1 MFKTK
6 PIFTRQKQVNINVED
21 GSTPYSI
28 FIQLFTDSLF
38 KHIRVETAK
47 YSVWN
52 INFLLTIKELQEFF
66 CNKYSNYTHKISIC

>member
-28 FIQLFTDSLF
+28 LIQLFTDSLF
-38 KHIRVETAK
+38 KYIRVETAK
-47 YSVWN
+47 YSV
-52 INFLLTIKELQEFF
+52 
-66 CNKYSNYTHKISIC
+66 